1 MEHLKNKE
9 IILAYLDEF
18 AKAPITDEKY
28 ARFISDRDL
37 DLRKHVEVFQVGC
50 PGYVLEPHDII
61 AEGNK
66 VVVRFTFHGLHLGEL
81 MGFAPTGS
89 KLTAD
94 GIIIYELEEGKIVS
108 HWMEFDFPTFM
119 QQLQAASMLEKTTS
133 V

>member
-1 MEHLKNKE
+1 MEHVKNKE

-18 AKAPITDEKY
+18 ATLPITEEKY
-28 ARFISDRDL
+28 ERFISDRDL

-66 VVVRFTFHGLHLGEL
+66 VVVRFTFHGYHVGEL
-81 MGFAPTGS
+81 EGVAPTGN

-94 GIIIYELEEGKIVS
+94 GIIIYELEDGKIVS
-108 HWMEFDFPTFM
+108 HWMQFDFPTFM
-119 QQLQAASMLEKTTS
+119 QQLHSVPVLESVAS